1 MMMITELSILF
12 FVVVPYEG
20 IYGFPEK
27 LPCCCER
34 RETLQGS
41 QPWES
46 FSRQECG
53 SGLLSPPSGDLT
65 HPGIKHKSPV
75 SPALKVDSLT
85 EPPGKPSCESW
96 PVPFPLVLLH
106 CVFETIKKWMPNL
119 QIKSAWLPDGGMT
132 LRRVHW
138 GSGWS
143 PIRAT
148 GRPESSIL
156 GAGCY
161 LHFLFRG
168 NDLLNF
174 NNLISFFVYLGKN
187 VQVVPIFI
195 YIWTFIA
202 FM

>member
-1 MMMITELSILF
+1 MNKAREVETGASPITLAPPMVSVLDAVEISVTTYCSTMMMITELSILF

-34 RETLQGS
+34 RGTLQGS

-53 SGLLSPPSGDLT
+53 SGLLSPPPGDLT

-106 CVFETIKKWMPNL
+106 CVFETIKK
-119 QIKSAWLPDGGMT
+119 
-132 LRRVHW
+132 
-138 GSGWS
+138 
-143 PIRAT
+143 
-148 GRPESSIL
+148 
-156 GAGCY
+156 
-161 LHFLFRG
+161 
-168 NDLLNF
+168 
-174 NNLISFFVYLGKN
+174 
-187 VQVVPIFI
+187 
-195 YIWTFIA
+195 
-202 FM
+202 